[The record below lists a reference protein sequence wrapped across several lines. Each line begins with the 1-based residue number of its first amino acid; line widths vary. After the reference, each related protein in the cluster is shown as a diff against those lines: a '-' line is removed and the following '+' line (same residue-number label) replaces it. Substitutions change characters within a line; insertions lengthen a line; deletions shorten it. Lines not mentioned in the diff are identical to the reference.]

1 MNGLRQRLQ
10 RHVEGDGGIRQLL
23 GIALPMFVSQAADT
37 LMMFVSR
44 FFLARLGR
52 EHMAAAMT
60 GGLTAFMTY
69 TFFMGV
75 IGYGNALVAQ
85 YLGSG
90 RRRQCGLAAAQGFV
104 LVLLS
109 YPLVL
114 LVRPLGVWLL
124 QAGGHDPVQTA
135 LETDYFR
142 LLTWFAV
149 FPLLRA
155 ALGSFFSG
163 IGRTRVV
170 MAANGIGMLA
180 NIVAS
185 YLLIFG
191 VAGLPALGMRGAAYG
206 MAIGGAVSVLLLGW
220 TYFAADLRR
229 EFGTGTGL
237 RLDGPTL
244 GRLLRFGLPAGTE
257 FFLNMT
263 AFNLFVQ
270 FMHSYGRDVAAAV
283 TITFNWDMV
292 AFVPLIGVSI
302 AATSLVGRY
311 MGAGRPDLAER
322 SAYSGLK
329 ATLLYTGVTFL
340 LFLAVPELLARPFMP
355 RLQGEDYHAVMPQ
368 TVFMIRMAS
377 VYLLSDALMLVFGG
391 ALRGAGDTRW
401 VMRVSVTCH
410 WLFTSTSWVLVK
422 VLRVRPEVAWIVFVA
437 LVSLTGAI
445 FYARFR
451 GGRWKALRII
461 EPASPDEPMAGV
473 QPAIPAV
480 ATVDCPDADGGTP

>member
-1 MNGLRQRLQ
+1 MSPAPQRLH
-10 RHVEGDGGIRQLL
+10 RHLDGEGGIRQILA
-23 GIALPMFVSQAADT
+23 IALPMFVSQAADT
-37 LMMFVSR
+37 LMMFASR

-52 EHMAAAMT
+52 EHMAAAMS
-60 GGLTAFMTY
+60 GGLTAFMMF
-69 TFFMGV
+69 TFFVGV

-90 RRRQCGLAAAQGFV
+90 RRGHCGLAAAQGLILAV
-104 LVLLS
+104 VA

-114 LVRPLGVWLL
+114 LVRPAGLWLL
-124 QAGGHDPVQTA
+124 RAGGHDPLQMA

-142 LLTWFAV
+142 LLTWFALL
-149 FPLLRA
+149 PLLRA
-155 ALGSFFSG
+155 AFGSYFSG

-170 MAANGIGMLA
+170 MVANGIGMLA
-180 NIVAS
+180 NLVCS

-191 VAGLPALGMRGAAYG
+191 VGGLPALGLLGAGVG
-206 MAIGGAVSVLLLGW
+206 MACGTAVSIVCLAW
-220 TYFAADLRR
+220 TYFAPANRH
-229 EFGTGTGL
+229 EFGTGVGL
-237 RLDGPTL
+237 RLDLPTL
-244 GRLLRFGLPAGTE
+244 ARLLRFGLPAGTE
-257 FFLNMT
+257 FFLNMA

-292 AFVPLIGVSI
+292 AFVPLVGVSI
-302 AATSLVGRY
+302 ATTSLVGRF
-311 MGAGRPDLAER
+311 MGASRPDLAER

-329 ATLLYTGVTFL
+329 TTLGYTALVFV

-355 RLQGEDYHAVMPQ
+355 QVGGADYRDLMPR

-410 WLFTSTSWVLVK
+410 WLFASSGWLLIRK
-422 VLRVRPEVAWIVFVA
+422 LRVTPELAWVVFVL
-437 LVSLTGAI
+437 LVTLTGGI
-445 FYARFR
+445 FYGRFR
-451 GGRWKALRII
+451 GGHWKSLRVI
-461 EPASPDEPMAGV
+461 EPGGPGEALPS
-473 QPAIPAV
+473 Q
-480 ATVDCPDADGGTP
+480 CP